1 MGSLPRAGRLLK
13 GFILFNIDTEE
24 TRIDSKIA
32 HAILKTENYK
42 HFISPLH
49 HHVTSA
55 IEYVSDRTNS
65 QNRITLIPD
74 KNKPKEMN
82 YYLCS

>member
-1 MGSLPRAGRLLK
+1 MGSLPWAGRLLK
-13 GFILFNIDTEE
+13 GFILFNTDDEE
-24 TRIDSKIA
+24 IAMDIKIVT
-32 HAILKTENYK
+32 AILMSANYK
-42 HFISPLH
+42 QFISPLH
-49 HHVTSA
+49 HHATSV

-65 QNRITLIPD
+65 KNRITLIPD